1 MKISVFGT
9 GYVGLVTGTCLAEA
23 GHQVCCIDIDE
34 TKVEQLNQG
43 IIPIYEPGLDKLV
56 LGNKEQKRLS
66 FTTDI
71 EQGVVFADII
81 FIAVGTPPK
90 EDGTADLKYVL
101 DVASSIAKH
110 MDRFKIIVNKST
122 VPVGTVDLVTD
133 QVNRALKDRKATHID
148 FSVCS
153 NPEFLKEG
161 AAINDFMR
169 PDRIIIGTDSDV
181 VEEKMRELYAPFNR
195 NHDKLVFMSPRS
207 AEMTKYAA
215 NAMLATKIS
224 FINEIANIAEMVG
237 ADIES
242 VRQGI
247 GSDPRIGFHFIYAGC
262 GYGGSC
268 FPKDVKALN
277 KIAESNGY
285 TSHLL
290 QSVDT
295 VNNSQKQRL
304 LNKVDEHF
312 SPDLVGK
319 KFAIWGLA
327 FKPNTDDV
335 REATSH
341 VVIEGLIARG
351 ATVVAHDP
359 HAVEEYKKSYG
370 EHPKVVF
377 EAHFMEALTDA
388 DALIICTE
396 WKQYWAPDFNTI
408 KEMLHSPVIFDGRNI
423 YDPQLLEKN
432 GIQYYGIGRGLSIK

>member
-1 MKISVFGT
+1 MSG
-9 GYVGLVTGTCLAEA
+9 
-23 GHQVCCIDIDE
+23 
-34 TKVEQLNQG
+34 
-43 IIPIYEPGLDKLV
+43 
-56 LGNKEQKRLS
+56 
-66 FTTDI
+66 
-71 EQGVVFADII
+71 
-81 FIAVGTPPK
+81 
-90 EDGTADLKYVL
+90 
-101 DVASSIAKH
+101 
-110 MDRFKIIVNKST
+110 
-122 VPVGTVDLVTD
+122 
-133 QVNRALKDRKATHID
+133 
-148 FSVCS
+148 
-153 NPEFLKEG
+153 
-161 AAINDFMR
+161 
-169 PDRIIIGTDSDV
+169 
-181 VEEKMRELYAPFNR
+181 
-195 NHDKLVFMSPRS
+195 SPRGY
-207 AEMTKYAA
+207 AVVITMTKGRP
-215 NAMLATKIS
+215 
-224 FINEIANIAEMVG
+224 G
-237 ADIES
+237 AD
-242 VRQGI
+242 VDG
-247 GSDPRIGFHFIYAGC
+247 PRIGFHFIYAGC

-396 WKQYWAPDFNTI
+396 WKQYWAPDFNAI

>member
-56 LGNKEQKRLS
+56 LANREQKRLS
-66 FTTDI
+66 FTTNI
-71 EQGVVFADII
+71 EKGVTFADVI

-101 DVASSIAKH
+101 EVASSIALH
-110 MDRFKIIVNKST
+110 MDSFKIIVNKST

-133 QVNRALKDRKATHID
+133 QVNRALKDRKSEHLE

-169 PDRIIIGTDSDV
+169 PDRIIVGSDCPA

-207 AEMTKYAA
+207 AELTKYAA

-224 FINEIANIAEMVG
+224 FINEMANIAEMVG

-268 FPKDVKALN
+268 FPKDVKALS

-285 TSHLL
+285 SSQLL

-295 VNNSQKQRL
+295 VNNNQKQRL
-304 LNKVDEHF
+304 LNKVQAHF
-312 SPDLVGK
+312 SANLDGK
-319 KFAIWGLA
+319 KFAVWGLA

-341 VVIEGLIARG
+341 VVIDGLIARG

-359 HAVEEYKKSYG
+359 HAVEEYKHSYG
-370 EHPKVVF
+370 ETDGLTF
-377 EAHFMEALTDA
+377 SENMMDALQDA

-396 WKQYWAPDFNTI
+396 WRQYWAPDFDAI
-408 KEMLHSPVIFDGRNI
+408 KIALNRPVIFDGRNI
-423 YDPQLLEKN
+423 YDPLLLEKKQ
-432 GIQYYGIGRGLSIK
+432 IEYYGIGRGLSIQ